1 MSSNTPPLS
10 PKRTISINID
20 DSFSFDERK
29 SIVRAIRTWNR
40 SLNNNMILL
49 TSNSKADRRIVRASS
64 DDPIVDVAKKESLAI
79 TASKKYIYVIS
90 DRIGDVDLSMIML
103 HEIGHMLGAGHA
115 NRGLMSPTFRTVD
128 YKCIDYDTAKQIAL
142 ANDLDVNTMNYC
154 F

>member
-103 HEIGHMLGAGHA
+103 HEIGHIFNSSIEVIYEL
-115 NRGLMSPTFRTVD
+115 
-128 YKCIDYDTAKQIAL
+128 
-142 ANDLDVNTMNYC
+142 
-154 F
+154 